1 MPKPISN
8 QKFNDYLKEAAKEA
22 EINSIFVK
30 TVNENGMR
38 IEKKY
43 PKHEII
49 STHAARRSFCTNAF
63 KDGIPTLHIMSIS
76 GHKTEKA
83 FLKYIKVDGEEHAKK
98 VLQMWQQNGEHLNIA
113 K

>member
-1 MPKPISN
+1 
-8 QKFNDYLKEAAKEA
+8 
-22 EINSIFVK
+22 
-30 TVNENGMR
+30 MR
-38 IEKKY
+38 IEKTY
-43 PKHEII
+43 LKHEII

-76 GHKTEKA
+76 GHRTEKA

-98 VLQMWQQNGEHLNIA
+98 VLQMWQRNGEFMNLA